1 MLIHIYWTIRIRFR
15 IPASKFYD
23 PKSLQVNPHPP
34 CAHFFT
40 LFRRPLAISVEQDAN
55 VHLYSRASAPRHCSA
70 WVQPLFQ
77 GFSPS
82 DCSAWVHKVALATHN
97 SLFSGNQQ
105 PCPWLYYMLI
115 TPPLEALVTSLEY
128 LDSQPV
134 LILGSKGFKL

>member
-15 IPASKFYD
+15 IPASKFYRSKIA
-23 PKSLQVNPHPP
+23 PCETPLTFSPYFEVPSLKFS
-34 CAHFFT
+34 A
-40 LFRRPLAISVEQDAN
+40 EQDVN
-55 VHLYSRASAPRHCSA
+55 VYLYSRASAPRHCSA